1 AVVVSLYSCCEIQ
14 YPPYAT
20 QLFINSSGRD
30 PVRAT
35 GLPILSQRIV
45 VNAIKRQI
53 ADVRHDALESID
65 IALNAFLVLIVV
77 EIFDDCLLERPCRS
91 NAVDHRLTNLIDAVR

>member
-1 AVVVSLYSCCEIQ
+1 VSPHSRSKIQ
-14 YPPYAT
+14 YPPNAA
-20 QLFINSSGRD
+20 QLPVDSAGRD

-35 GLPILSQRIV
+35 GLPVLRQGIV
-45 VNAIKRQI
+45 VNAIQCQI
-53 ADVRHDALESID
+53 ADVRHDAFEGID
-65 IALNAFLVLIVV
+65 IPLKAFLVLIVV